1 MIEEIINS
9 DLDSLDGFDTS
20 EVDNIDVD
28 DYEFSDSIG
37 CIEDIDMDDVDSNY
51 LSTSFPISDSEKPNL
66 EEEPTHIKYRNISMS
81 SLNFTSGTHC
91 MEYHCGC
98 KNFEGTFGTVCTNC
112 GHGYNKHF

>member
-51 LSTSFPISDSEKPNL
+51 LSTSFPISDSENQTWKRNQ
-66 EEEPTHIKYRNISMS
+66 HILNIEIF
-81 SLNFTSGTHC
+81 LC
-91 MEYHCGC
+91 L
-98 KNFEGTFGTVCTNC
+98 V
-112 GHGYNKHF
+112 

>member
-1 MIEEIINS
+1 MIEEFIDP

-20 EVDNIDVD
+20 EVEDADVD
-28 DYEFSDSIG
+28 DYEFTDSIG
-37 CIEDIDMDDVDSNY
+37 SLGDIDMDDVDADY
-51 LSTSFPISDSEKPNL
+51 LSASSPICDSEEPNL
-66 EEEPTHIKYRNISMS
+66 DEEPMPIKYRSTSMS
-81 SLNFTSGTHC
+81 GLSFTGGTHC